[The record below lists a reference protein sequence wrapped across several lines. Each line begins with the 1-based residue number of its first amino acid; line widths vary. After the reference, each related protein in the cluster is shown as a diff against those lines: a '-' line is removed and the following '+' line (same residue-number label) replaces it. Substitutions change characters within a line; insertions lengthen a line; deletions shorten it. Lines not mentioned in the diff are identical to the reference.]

1 MSTYVLMRIL
11 ESTPSRYDLGI
22 RLLTFGAADRAYDRL
37 ADRIGSG
44 QRVLDVGCGTGALAI
59 RAARRGAQVKGID
72 VDPGMLEIA
81 ARRAREAGVEELV
94 ELCEV
99 GVAELDREPAG
110 SFDAVTSGLC
120 FSELGEDELRYV
132 LRQIVRLLRPNG
144 LLLVA
149 DEVVP
154 AGRLRR
160 VLHGAVR
167 APLVALTY
175 LVTQGTTHSVAD
187 LPGWIRA
194 AGLGIESVRTNRSG
208 SFAEVVARKPE
219 RPT

>member
-11 ESTPSRYDLGI
+11 ESTTSRYDLGI
-22 RLLTFGAADRAYDRL
+22 RLLTLGGADRAYDRL
-37 ADRIGSG
+37 TQQIASG
-44 QRVLDVGCGTGALAI
+44 QRVLDIGCGTGALVI
-59 RAARRGAQVKGID
+59 RAARRGARVKGID

-81 ARRAREAGVEELV
+81 ARRAREAGVAERI
-94 ELCEV
+94 ELCEM
-99 GVAELDREPAG
+99 GVAELDREPAE

-120 FSELGEDELRYV
+120 FSELGEDELRYT
-132 LRQIVRLLRPNG
+132 LRQIERVLRPKG

-154 AGRLRR
+154 SRRLWRA
-160 VLHGAVR
+160 LHRTAR
-167 APLVALTY
+167 APLVAVTY
-175 LVTQGTTHSVAD
+175 VITQETTHAVAD
-187 LPGWIRA
+187 LPERIQA
-194 AGLGIESVRTNRSG
+194 AGLLIDSVRTNRSG